1 MPSTFEDE
9 QEALAYTTRD
19 YLCECGHHVD
29 AHAPITDMD
38 EYWHAQSSMMQG
50 KSHEPFPTRG
60 MVVSEKL

>member
-29 AHAPITDMD
+29 AHAPITDI
-38 EYWHAQSSMMQG
+38 SSMYCDGCQDTCP
-50 KSHEPFPTRG
+50 KFDDARE
-60 MVVSEKL
+60 VA